1 MSVARAAFAAAER
14 GWLPDPVLRA
24 GVRALV
30 SGRLRRERTRSETA
44 LPASARGG
52 ALAVE
57 TRAANEQHYEVAP
70 GFFRVVLGPWM
81 KYSCCLWD
89 GARTLAGAEEAML
102 AVTAERAGLSDGQE
116 VLDLG
121 CGWGSL
127 TLWAARRFPA
137 SRFLAVSNAAPQ
149 RRFIERRVA
158 ELGLANVEAR
168 TVDVNVFAPE
178 RRFDRIVSVEMME
191 HVREHSTLFRR
202 LAGWL
207 EPGGVLFAHVFCH
220 RSHAYPF
227 RAEGAGEWM
236 ARRFFTGGVMPSEET
251 LPEAA
256 RRGGDGAFE
265 LEDRWR
271 ISGRHYERTAEAWLE
286 RLDARPDEVRS
297 VLAASRC
304 DAGHAEGGREPAHG
318 EDPERLRMR
327 WRLFFL
333 AVSETFGFRGGDE
346 WGVAHYRW
354 RRSGPVETS
363 T

>member
-30 SGRLRRERTRSETA
+30 RGRLRRERDRGETTA
-44 LPASARGG
+44 LPASVDGG
-52 ALAVE
+52 TIAVE
-57 TRAANEQHYEVAP
+57 TRAANEQHYEVP
-70 GFFRVVLGPWM
+70 PEFFRVVLGPWM

-89 GARTLAGAEEAML
+89 GVETLAGAEEAML
-102 AVTAERAGLSDGQE
+102 AATAERAGFSDGQE

-127 TLWAARRFPA
+127 TLWAARRFPR
-137 SRFLAVSNAAPQ
+137 SRFLAVSNAVPQ
-149 RRFIERRVA
+149 RRFIERRAA

-168 TVDVNVFAPE
+168 TADVNAFDPG
-178 RRFDRIVSVEMME
+178 RRFERIVSIEMME
-191 HVREHSTLFRR
+191 HVRDHPALFER

-207 EPGGVLFAHVFCH
+207 EPGGALFAHVFCH

-227 RAEGAGEWM
+227 RTEEAGEWM

-251 LPEAA
+251 LPTAA
-256 RRGGDGAFE
+256 RRGGGGSLE

-271 ISGRHYERTAEAWLE
+271 VSGRHYERTAEAWLE
-286 RLDARPDEVRS
+286 RLDTRADEARS
-297 VLAASRC
+297 ALAGSASA
-304 DAGHAEGGREPAHG
+304 DGVEGAGG
-318 EDPERLRMR
+318 EDPERARIR

-333 AVSETFGFRGGDE
+333 AVAETFGYRDGDE

-354 RRSGPVETS
+354 RRSGS
-363 T
+363 TTGTTR